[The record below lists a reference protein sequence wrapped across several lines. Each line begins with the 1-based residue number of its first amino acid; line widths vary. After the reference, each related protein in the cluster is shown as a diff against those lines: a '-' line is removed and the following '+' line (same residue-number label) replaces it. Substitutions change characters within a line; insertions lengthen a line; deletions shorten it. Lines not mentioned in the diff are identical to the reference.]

1 MDHWRIALLGDTG
14 VGKTSLAIQFTVNC
28 FLDVYGRP
36 LLVDNC
42 MSFVEIL
49 NLAGHESEA
58 DAHASVLMYATTSRT
73 SFDRLER
80 FRCAIHRVRGERG
93 KPIFVLVGNKRDR
106 EYVREVSTAEGEALA
121 RTSTKTAHGVERVFV
136 SLVRALRRA
145 GTADAAPGERKAK
158 KMRRCVIM

>member
-14 VGKTSLAIQFTVNC
+14 VGKTSLAIQIYDPEGK
-28 FLDVYGRP
+28 DVYRRP

-106 EYVREVSTAEGEALA
+106 EYVREVSTAEGEALGD
-121 RTSTKTAHGVERVFV
+121 TKTAHGVERVFV